1 MAGEAL
7 ATGSLNEVVY
17 GSGAG
22 ATGASMFSSMLGYV
36 GLAYGIYSM
45 ISSGF
50 AAAEQ
55 NRQQGR
61 LMKKQREQAQLL
73 HEKIKADNASLYS
86 SAMSSVSQTSAA
98 MGAVY

>member
-1 MAGEAL
+1 MAGEAF
-7 ATGSLNEVVY
+7 AAGSLNEAVY

-22 ATGASMFSSMLGYV
+22 MAGTSMFSSMLGYV
-36 GLAYGIYSM
+36 GLAYGLYSM

-55 NRQQGR
+55 NRQQGK
-61 LMKKQREQAQLL
+61 LMKKQREQARLL